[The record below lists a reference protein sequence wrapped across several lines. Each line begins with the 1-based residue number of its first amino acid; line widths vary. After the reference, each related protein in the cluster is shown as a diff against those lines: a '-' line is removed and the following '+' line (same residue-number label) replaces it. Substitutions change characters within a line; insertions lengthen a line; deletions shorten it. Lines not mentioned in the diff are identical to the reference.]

1 MIGHFENHLSKCY
14 KKFFH
19 SYQHLAI
26 IAHFLVFQ
34 YDKGMHLDSE
44 ENIANYLQ
52 HAYKMGPHIQHNFGG
67 LKTLSFIYI
76 ENLFSTLNSMARF
89 FAQHVVWKDFEHPSD
104 NSSNMPHSP
113 SSSDG
118 GSPTSTD
125 LIPRYLKKIS
135 DFLIF
140 KNLVFF
146 DKFQSFDHLFVCTFA
161 LDLFCTNRGVGVK
174 GDSDNLG
181 SR

>member
-14 KKFFH
+14 KKFLY

-125 LIPRYLKKIS
+125 LIPRYLKK
-135 DFLIF
+135 
-140 KNLVFF
+140 N
-146 DKFQSFDHLFVCTFA
+146 
-161 LDLFCTNRGVGVK
+161 
-174 GDSDNLG
+174 
-181 SR
+181 

>member
-1 MIGHFENHLSKCY
+1 MIRHFENHLSKCY
-14 KKFFH
+14 KFFFY
-19 SYQHLAI
+19 SYPHLAI

-44 ENIANYLQ
+44 ENIANHLQ

-125 LIPRYLKKIS
+125 LVPRYFKKLVIFLFLKT
-135 DFLIF
+135 LC
-140 KNLVFF
+140 FF
-146 DKFQSFDHLFVCTFA
+146 DKFQILIFCLAA
-161 LDLFCTNRGVGVK
+161 LDIHFICILWVAAKLNHNIF
-174 GDSDNLG
+174 SLEI
-181 SR
+181 